1 MRKNLTFLVV
11 ALLPLALIFSYI
23 PAQAALTLPTV
34 DCTTDPPTVTSSAT
48 SGKSF
53 VGLCNAMA
61 VLNILIFILE
71 FLLLVYFIWGVAN
84 YIRAGGDSQKLGE
97 AKNIIIFGLV
107 GLGVAFG
114 VNFIINAI
122 GDLVGISFQ
131 SPIPFFAG

>member
-1 MRKNLTFLVV
+1 MRKNLIFIVA

-23 PAQAALTLPTV
+23 PAQAALTLPNV
-34 DCTTDPPTVTSSAT
+34 DCTTNPPSVSTG

-71 FLLLVYFIWGVAN
+71 FLLLVYFIYGVAN
-84 YIRAGGDSQKLGE
+84 YIRAGGDSQKMSDS
-97 AKNIIIFGLV
+97 KNIIIFGLV

-122 GDLVGISFQ
+122 GGLVGISFQ